1 MKASGTIQPLKQKY
15 PSLRTNRLLLLDYNL
30 EHLEHLDHEDR
41 VSLPAIP
48 TNAGF
53 LVQCNIVQQ
62 LGSSLTSSRATR
74 LSTILI
80 GIVFRGKGSRIRFLQ
95 PVIRPLS

>member
-15 PSLRTNRLLLLDYNL
+15 PSLRTNRLLLLDYN
-30 EHLEHLDHEDR
+30 LEHLDHEDR

-80 GIVFRGKGSRIRFLQ
+80 GIVFRGKGSRIRLLQ